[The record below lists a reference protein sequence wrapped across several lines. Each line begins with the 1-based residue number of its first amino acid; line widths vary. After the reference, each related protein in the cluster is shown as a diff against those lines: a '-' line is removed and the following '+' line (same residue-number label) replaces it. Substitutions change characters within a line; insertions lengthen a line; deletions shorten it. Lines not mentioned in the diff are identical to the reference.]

1 MDTKRQKRGQNEGSA
16 YQRADGRW
24 EAMLTLPADA
34 PGGPARRSFYGK
46 TKKDAM
52 TKLRTAQR
60 KLDEGLP
67 AVPERETVGTYL
79 DRWLL
84 DVAKPGLRAS
94 TYKSYESYVRLHLKP
109 TLGHHR
115 LARLGPQHV
124 QAMLNEKLAAGLAP
138 RTVQYIRSI
147 LRRSLGQALKWGL
160 VARNVATLVDPPKGR
175 RAEVRPLTPEQAR
188 QFLTV
193 VQGDRLEALY
203 SVAVALGLRQGE
215 ALGLQWD
222 DIDFT
227 SSTLRVRR
235 ALQRI
240 DGKLQ
245 LVEPKTERSRRT
257 VDIPSPTLA
266 GLIAHRD
273 RQAFER
279 AFADDAWQEWGLVF
293 TTAKGTPLDG
303 TGVTKR
309 LQRILAEAGLPRQR
323 FHDLRHCC
331 ASLLLAQAV
340 PPRVVMEILGHSQ
353 ISLTMDTYSH
363 VMPTARRE
371 AADLMGAILGPVGLP
386 SAANE

>member
-1 MDTKRQKRGQNEGSA
+1 MDEMQDPHTTRQKRGQNEGSA
-16 YQRADGRW
+16 YQRKDGRW
-24 EAMLTLPADA
+24 EALLTLPADA

-46 TKKDAM
+46 TKKEAM
-52 TKLRTAQR
+52 TKLRAAQR

-79 DRWLL
+79 DRWLI

-109 TLGHHR
+109 ALGHHR

-124 QAMLNEKLAAGLAP
+124 QTMLNEKLAAGLSP
-138 RTVQYIRSI
+138 RTVQYIRAI

-160 VARNVATLVDPPKGR
+160 GSRNVATLIDPPKGR
-175 RAEVRPLTPEQAR
+175 RVEVRPLTPEQAR
-188 QFLTV
+188 CFLDFV
-193 VQGDRLEALY
+193 NGDRLEALY

-215 ALGLQWD
+215 ALGLQWE

-227 SSTLRVRR
+227 SCALRVRH
-235 ALQRI
+235 ALQRV
-240 DGKLQ
+240 DGKLR
-245 LVEPKTERSRRT
+245 LVEPKSERSRRT
-257 VDIPSPTLA
+257 VDIPAPTLA
-266 GLIAHRD
+266 ILVAHRD

-279 AFADDAWQEWGLVF
+279 AFAGDRWQDWGLVF
-293 TTAKGTPLDG
+293 TTPKGTPLDG
-303 TGVTKR
+303 TAVTKR
-309 LQRILAEAGLPRQR
+309 LQRLLADAELPRQR

-331 ASLLLAQAV
+331 ASLLLAQGV

-363 VMPTARRE
+363 VMPTARRH
-371 AADLMGAILGPVGLP
+371 AAELMGAIL
-386 SAANE
+386 ANS